1 MKMIQWIFVAVIVAD
16 LVYQLFGNV
25 CSKAWCDYYDITHY
39 AAFLAIALYL
49 SKFKIKSVYGIFVLY
64 FSYVLIISIWQS
76 LVKVTI
82 VAEAHYISNF
92 ILTAILILFEFN
104 ALTFT

>member
-1 MKMIQWIFVAVIVAD
+1 MVRWIFAAVIVAD
-16 LVYQLFGNV
+16 LIYQLFGNV
-25 CSKAWCDYYDITHY
+25 CSKFWCDYYNITHY

-49 SKFKIKSVYGIFVLY
+49 SNLKLKSVYGIFVLY

-76 LVKVTI
+76 LVTVTI

-92 ILTAILILFEFN
+92 ILTAILIGIWMKLEKDGN
-104 ALTFT
+104 